1 MVEAHILRE
10 KALLLLNQ
18 KTFKNM
24 ENTIN
29 FGIDLGTTNSAI
41 AKFIKGEVTVFNNPL
56 DYGRSTLPS
65 VVYYKKDRIVVGN
78 KAKEYLARDPKNVI
92 GLFKRKMGT
101 TESFQIKSI
110 NESKTPVDL
119 SAQILKQL
127 KTFVN
132 TEDSLDSVVITI
144 PASFDSIQ
152 SNATKEAGKQAGF
165 KQVVLLQEPIAAS
178 LAYANMKKSK
188 EMQDGNW
195 IVYDFGGGTFD
206 VALVRIKDGEMKV
219 VDHEGDNFMGG
230 SDFDRLIVEKLII
243 PKISEEYNFE
253 DLENQMKSASGKYND
268 KYFVLLHEAEEAK
281 INLSAV
287 SSAEVII
294 DRMEDDDGNE
304 VDMEITITRS
314 EFNNLIKASVDRTI
328 EMINTILTRNSLK
341 FNDIQFNLMV
351 GGSTFVPFV
360 RQHVEEVLQ
369 IPSNCEID
377 PTTAVAVGA
386 AFYAATKQK
395 DISNEKSEKK
405 NSSISIR
412 ASYKQASKET
422 EELFAARVQGNIDGL
437 FYKITR
443 QDGGFDSGLKPLSE
457 RINEDLPLVE
467 KTYNFFTL
475 TVYDIEN
482 NVVETDIEPIGINS
496 GFGISGQPLPEDIC
510 IEVDDYD
517 NPGHTRLALIFE
529 RNTVLPTRRTL
540 TFPINKPILK
550 GNETDRLWINV
561 YEGPQTSLPEANK
574 LIGVIE
580 ISGKHVS
587 RDIAKGS
594 DLEITIMISESR
606 DVTVSG
612 YLNMSDQEFK
622 NVFDPKE
629 RDTNVSLL
637 KDQVLDLSSKLDK
650 EIELAT
656 EKEDYETAGALS
668 KVKKEMM
675 SVVEEA
681 ERLSDDDVTV
691 KKYQLEDKK
700 RKIAQEI
707 DSATK
712 NKRLEQAV
720 DNYYK
725 VKAECEE
732 VIEASGN
739 DHERKTFND
748 IVNQEA
754 SFMATKSP
762 LKIQE
767 KSDELKS
774 IVSQIR
780 WRTPDFLKSIFAYLT
795 NNQARMNNQS
805 QAKSLI
811 DAGKFA
817 VESQNW
823 DRLREIN
830 FGLFDLMPSGSKD
843 DIVTKIGFGL

>member
-1 MVEAHILRE
+1 
-10 KALLLLNQ
+10 
-18 KTFKNM
+18 M

-41 AKFIKGEVTVFNNPL
+41 AKFVKGDVVVFNNPL

-78 KAKEYLARDPKNVI
+78 KAKEYLERDPKNVV

-101 TESFQIKSI
+101 SESFQIKSI
-110 NESKTPVDL
+110 NESKTPVEL
-119 SAQILKQL
+119 SAQVLKEL

-132 TEDSLDSVVITI
+132 TGDSLESVVITI

-188 EMQDGNW
+188 ELADGNW
-195 IVYDFGGGTFD
+195 LVYDLGGGTFD

-219 VDHEGDNFMGG
+219 VDHEGDNFLGG

-243 PKISEEYNFE
+243 PKISEEYTFK
-253 DLENQMKSASGKYND
+253 DLENQMKSASGKYNA
-268 KYFVLLHEAEEAK
+268 KYYSLLNQSEEAK
-281 INLSAV
+281 IRLSAV
-287 SSAEVII
+287 SSAEII
-294 DRMEDDDGNE
+294 VERMEDEEGNE
-304 VDMEITITRS
+304 VDMEITITKS
-314 EFNNLIKASVDRTI
+314 EFNDLIKESVDGTI
-328 EMINTILTRNSLK
+328 EMIKTILTRNSLK
-341 FNDIQFNLMV
+341 SNDIQFNLMV
-351 GGSTFVPFV
+351 GGSTFIPYV
-360 RQHVEEVLQ
+360 RQRVEEVLQ

-386 AFYAATKQK
+386 AYYAATKQK
-395 DISNEKSEKK
+395 EVAKEKGEKK
-405 NSSISIR
+405 HSPISIK
-412 ASYKQASKET
+412 ASYNKASKET
-422 EELFAARVQGNIDGL
+422 DELFAARIKGNTEGL

-443 QDGGFDSGLKPLSE
+443 QDGGFDSGLKPLKE

-467 KTYNFFTL
+467 NAYNFFTL
-475 TVYDIEN
+475 TVYDGEN
-482 NVVETDIEPIGINS
+482 NVIETDIEPIGINS

-510 IEVDDYD
+510 LEVDDYD

-529 RNTVLPTRRTL
+529 RNSVLPTKRTL

-550 GNETDRLWINV
+550 GNASDRLWINV

-580 ISGKHVS
+580 ISGKQVS

-606 DVTVSG
+606 DVTVAG

-622 NVFDPKE
+622 NVFNPKE
-629 RDTNVSLL
+629 RDTNISLL
-637 KDQVLDLSSKLDK
+637 KGQVNDLSTKLDE

-656 EKEDYETAGALS
+656 EREDYETASALT
-668 KVKKEMM
+668 KVKKEMET
-675 SVVEEA
+675 VAEEA
-681 ERLSDDDVTV
+681 EKLSDDDVTD
-691 KKYQLEDKK
+691 KRYQLEDKK

-712 NKRLEQAV
+712 NKRLQ
-720 DNYYK
+720 
-725 VKAECEE
+725 KATDLYCETKNECEE
-732 VIEASGN
+732 LIEASGN

-748 IVNQEA
+748 IVSQEGA
-754 SFMATKSP
+754 FMATKSP

-767 KSDELKS
+767 KSDELQA
-774 IVSQIR
+774 IIGQIR
-780 WRTPDFLKSIFAYLT
+780 WRTPEFLKGIFAYLVE
-795 NNQARMNNQS
+795 NQAKMNDQS

-830 FGLFDLMPSGSKD
+830 FGLFDLMPKGSKD
-843 DIVTKIGFGL
+843 EISTKIGFGL